1 MKVLMISLLTISGF
15 MAEVMHEGSYPS
27 FFAFATAVESSK
39 QSEYTK
45 QKQLEVIDNEIE
57 SLMNLRDYYTS
68 RMSRYR
74 NRASRYEFQGDNL
87 EESKHL
93 LSEADKMEGV
103 IKQIDE
109 EINRLEKERNALL
122 KK

>member
-15 MAEVMHEGSYPS
+15 MAEVIHEGSYSS
-27 FFAFATAVESSK
+27 FFTFVVADDNSK

-45 QKQLEVIDNEIE
+45 QKQLEVMDNEIE

-68 RMSRYR
+68 KMSRYR

-93 LSEADKMEGV
+93 SSEADKMESV
-103 IKQIDE
+103 VKQIDE
-109 EINRLEKERNALL
+109 EINRLEKERNSLL